1 MLKFNLSRKQIL
13 AVGMYFIRLSQGLSQ
28 EAMAKE
34 INVSLSTYKNL
45 EKAEQNLSFDTFE
58 AINEKF
64 PKVKKIIGESL
75 LAS

>member
-1 MLKFNLSRKQIL
+1 
-13 AVGMYFIRLSQGLSQ
+13 MYFIRLSQGLSQ